1 MSTHD
6 LSNFDSEAK
15 AFIANLAEHGWTGR
29 VTGKGD
35 FLAKA
40 PGGGPTLTVPKR
52 MKTGRGRNGD
62 QARTIFKR
70 WLEADPTRYNDND
83 RTAMEAMTVVGDLL
97 ARDADGH
104 LVATG
109 TAEEIMLAETV
120 MAGARKRIKPVH
132 VPSPEPILRET
143 PWLARKSPSATGGT
157 LYESEAVIQRDLVG
171 PDGTVESTD
180 YRCAFEGC
188 GYNATKPRSVAAHY
202 GKAHT
207 MKGEA
212 EPAGQTATVPGV
224 DYVEPMTTRDYT
236 PTQRLLDALSEFLEG
251 TLDLRNVTAEELA
264 LTFLT
269 WSHDRPDL
277 DHETREAV
285 VLTDEQIVARI
296 RSLVWSPV
304 AVDLGNA
311 RDAVAKAERER
322 DEAIAQRDEIAA
334 RMAKVERDLQAFRDL
349 AGQVG
354 L

>member
-1 MSTHD
+1 MTTPN

-15 AFIANLAEHGWTGR
+15 AFIANIAEHGWTGR
-29 VTGKGD
+29 LTGKGD

-40 PGGGPTLTVPKR
+40 PDGGPSLTVPKR
-52 MKTGRGRNGD
+52 MRAGHGRNGD
-62 QARTIFKR
+62 RARAIFKR

-83 RTAMEAMTVVGDLL
+83 RTAYEAMSKVGDLL
-97 ARDADGH
+97 DRDDEGH
-104 LVATG
+104 LIAVG
-109 TAEEIMLAETV
+109 TPGEIVVAETI
-120 MAGARKRIKPVH
+120 MAGARKRLKPIH
-132 VPSPEPILRET
+132 VPAPEPVLRET
-143 PWLARKSPSATGGT
+143 PWLARKQPSRTGGV
-157 LYESEAVIQRDLVG
+157 LYESEAVIQRDLVS

-188 GYNATKPRSVAAHY
+188 GYHADKPRSVAAHY

-207 MKGEA
+207 MKGESD
-212 EPAGQTATVPGV
+212 PAGQTATVPGV
-224 DYVEPMTTRDYT
+224 DYVEPVTTRDYS
-236 PTQRLLDALSEFLEG
+236 PTQRLLDALTEFIEG
-251 TLDLRNVTAEELA
+251 TLDLRSVTAEELA
-264 LTFLT
+264 RTFLT

-322 DEAIAQRDEIAA
+322 DEAIAQRDEASA
-334 RMAKVERDLQAFRDL
+334 RLANVERDLKALTDL
-349 AGQVG
+349 VGQIG
-354 L
+354 R